1 MNLHKQARFIF
12 HLIGPRVTRIEKK
25 KISAASFA
33 FLIFAHI
40 KRFLKQPT
48 AVCCI
53 YSISFRSSPMAI
65 VLFWTFIREPFR
77 FEKFQLLMDHGR
89 LVNLLKSRFFFVFLW
104 RQSFRPSIIR
114 SIEFH
119 FSYVLKIRD
128 EYRICLKL
136 GWCDLITIIF

>member
-1 MNLHKQARFIF
+1 MNLHKQARSIF
-12 HLIGPRVTRIEKK
+12 HLIGPRVTRIEK

-65 VLFWTFIREPFR
+65 VLFGTFIREPFR

-89 LVNLLKSRFFFVFLW
+89 LVNLLKSRFFRVSLT
-104 RQSFRPSIIR
+104 PVI
-114 SIEFH
+114 
-119 FSYVLKIRD
+119 
-128 EYRICLKL
+128 
-136 GWCDLITIIF
+136 